1 MPQRLL
7 VAMMVGFLTAC
18 GGAGH
23 GSTSG
28 SGSGSGGTLARLGIA
43 DAKMLLVAGGGTTAA
58 TTGASKLYKLTND
71 GQVLEVTQTCSTQD
85 EKTGVVTEFPC
96 TTNYTAQGVLPA
108 GQDYVYIWFTS
119 GDQVLVRKSDGRAFL
134 ADGIGLPTFVPSA
147 LAAPFFK
154 TDAAGNVYFLVYGL
168 SQFHYGTVVRVN
180 VSDPAHLTATA
191 ATPDT
196 DMAMSFI
203 VDGAGDVIYDV
214 SSIKR
219 AKTAAGAIVDFPQT
233 MSTGIGPPWV
243 GLDGQLYAS
252 HLTSSFSGYVGEILQ
267 YAFTGSALTTTQT
280 VSWTGNS
287 SEGNLVQ
294 PLQGMQPIEMGGSLF
309 FIAISSPAMPGPAG
323 IVEVTSPTAIPVIYS
338 QPPNVGLVGASG
350 SALWFYGQNVAGVP
364 AYFYRW
370 TRTGET
376 QILAPGTYDI
386 VSATVSVAA
395 TATFTALRLSAGVK
409 VLAKV
414 DAAGTVTVLDQGTA
428 AQAVTLVP
436 IN

>member
-203 VDGAGDVIYDV
+203 VDGAGDVIY
-214 SSIKR
+214 
-219 AKTAAGAIVDFPQT
+219 
-233 MSTGIGPPWV
+233 IGPPWV

-364 AYFYRW
+364 ATSGWR
-370 TRTGET
+370 
-376 QILAPGTYDI
+376 
-386 VSATVSVAA
+386 
-395 TATFTALRLSAGVK
+395 
-409 VLAKV
+409 
-414 DAAGTVTVLDQGTA
+414 QGA
-428 AQAVTLVP
+428 CQG
-436 IN
+436 